1 MATKKLAKPLAEVK
15 KPVRAKIAV
24 AGAAKT
30 KKANPT
36 KDALPLTHKQEQF
49 CRAMASGMNQSDAY
63 RAAYDA
69 KSMKPATVQSK
80 ACLLMA
86 DGKVRARVSELSK
99 KAAERAEITAADVLI
114 EAMRLA
120 KFDIRKLYKADGS
133 PVPIHELDDD
143 TAAAV
148 QAVDYSEEY
157 IGTGKDRVFVGYT
170 KKYKVADKNSALDK
184 LFKHFGLFEKD
195 NAQKNPITDLTDE
208 QLARFIARKA
218 KEAGLILH

>member
-1 MATKKLAKPLAEVK
+1 MATK
-15 KPVRAKIAV
+15 KPVRAKISA
-24 AGAAKT
+24 AGAAKNIAFEVGNET
-30 KKANPT
+30 FT
-36 KDALPLTHKQEQF
+36 LTYKQEQF
-49 CRAMASGMNQSDAY
+49 CRAIVAGMNQSDAY
-63 RAAYDA
+63 RAAYNVGA
-69 KSMKPATVQSK
+69 KTKPETVVQMASRI
-80 ACLLMA
+80 MA
-86 DGKVRARVSELSK
+86 DRNVAARVSSLGQK
-99 KAAERAEITAADVLI
+99 VAERAEITAADVLI

-148 QAVDYSEEY
+148 QAVDISEEY
-157 IGTGKDRVFVGYT
+157 IGTGADRVFVGYT

-195 NAQKNPITDLTDE
+195 NAQKNPITELTDE

-218 KEAGLILH
+218 KEAGIVIH